1 MMGTPAPK
9 TWILCV
15 QFALERSSAT
25 LRFTEYLDFV
35 FKPSLFIQ
43 GTVMSMQPRMILI
56 HVEMVFNN
64 KNKKH
69 GRLAKV
75 MTACVLRLQNLEK
88 GTTTFRNPHRTLN
101 CGYLRFFN
109 VIILFGYSWAW
120 CCLFR
125 ASVCIALFYPEGIL
139 FRPSFS
145 TRWLQQGSWGGNLL
159 GLH

>member
-43 GTVMSMQPRMILI
+43 GTVMSMQPRMIMI

-101 CGYLRFFN
+101 CGYLRFF
-109 VIILFGYSWAW
+109 
-120 CCLFR
+120 
-125 ASVCIALFYPEGIL
+125 
-139 FRPSFS
+139 
-145 TRWLQQGSWGGNLL
+145 
-159 GLH
+159 